1 MLLGAKEPNRNYTVC
16 GKFKSPISSR
26 HLSREQ
32 RICLAINKI
41 AGFFYL
47 LRTSLTIKNV
57 EGLTHD
63 TQV

>member
-32 RICLAINKI
+32 R
-41 AGFFYL
+41 
-47 LRTSLTIKNV
+47 TSLTIKNV